1 MPEVPEKG
9 RTAYQLM
16 KSRPANAKLVPMG
29 ETVLFKIPKTQQRV
43 GKFEDRW
50 DVGCW
55 VGFIIRTGEHLVAT
69 NRGVFRVSTVRRRTP
84 DKRWSATLIKSMTGT
99 PADPVPG
106 SGNRRI
112 PAFAKKHVDE
122 SSEKAVFT
130 PMPEVDIEPRR
141 AKIQKVDVE
150 EHGPSERCPGCRA
163 VQLGKPKAPHT
174 DNCRKRF
181 ESILSQSE
189 KGKKRF
195 DAATQRRL
203 DAITKKACEMQEE
216 IEKKEAN
223 ADSTGPTPEAG
234 GPGGGAASGSGQSS
248 SERRADIDAQ
258 NRRSL
263 DEAMEASVQQQSGGS
278 RDGGTVAAA
287 QADDRGSK
295 RHGDSLDDSAR
306 LQPQQS
312 DSRGAKRIGDELD
325 DSERFRDLSVIEAH
339 PGPVQRPE
347 QVSMGE
353 LEWRNIGSGVF
364 AKTFIG
370 ASRLRTTSKG
380 GPRLEDVHRRVVRS
394 LSTGKVIDDCIIE
407 DTPDEV
413 LNRYLRQPDDLRVE
427 LTMRGAL
434 KMFEDK
440 NADISEIYSQ
450 PRIAQEAALR
460 RHGGMVLR
468 PGWSLDLTREDPATG
483 KAWDLSRREV
493 RERVRQLV
501 RDTRPFIVIG
511 SPPCTMFCGLQN
523 LRNGKRDEDLFQK
536 KLEDAKKHVR
546 FCVEIYRMQIAS
558 GRFFLHEHPN
568 SASSWAMPEVVGLA
582 MLAGVDTAVCDMCAY
597 GMVAE
602 DKEGVAPAKKRTRL
616 MSNAPEV
623 LKRTGK
629 QCSNQESGATLDSP
643 LTRRLPKLRAPKE
656 EHRHVSLEW
665 QS

>member
-1 MPEVPEKG
+1 M
-9 RTAYQLM
+9 
-16 KSRPANAKLVPMG
+16 
-29 ETVLFKIPKTQQRV
+29 
-43 GKFEDRW
+43 
-50 DVGCW
+50 
-55 VGFIIRTGEHLVAT
+55 
-69 NRGVFRVSTVRRRTP
+69 
-84 DKRWSATLIKSMTGT
+84 
-99 PADPVPG
+99 
-106 SGNRRI
+106 
-112 PAFAKKHVDE
+112 
-122 SSEKAVFT
+122 
-130 PMPEVDIEPRR
+130 
-141 AKIQKVDVE
+141 
-150 EHGPSERCPGCRA
+150 
-163 VQLGKPKAPHT
+163 
-174 DNCRKRF
+174 
-181 ESILSQSE
+181 
-189 KGKKRF
+189 
-195 DAATQRRL
+195 
-203 DAITKKACEMQEE
+203 
-216 IEKKEAN
+216 
-223 ADSTGPTPEAG
+223 
-234 GPGGGAASGSGQSS
+234 
-248 SERRADIDAQ
+248 
-258 NRRSL
+258 
-263 DEAMEASVQQQSGGS
+263 QQQSGGS
-278 RDGGTVAAA
+278 RDGDGGTVAAA

-306 LQPQQS
+306 LQPQQY

-602 DKEGVAPAKKRTRL
+602 DNGRCCASQEENEAH
-616 MSNAPEV
+616 E
-623 LKRTGK
+623 
-629 QCSNQESGATLDSP
+629 QCA
-643 LTRRLPKLRAPKE
+643 
-656 EHRHVSLEW
+656 
-665 QS
+665 